1 MLYQFVDESD
11 PSCARAPVGLTHG
24 LHEDA
29 LFSDASLADIA
40 RKFDSG
46 RDYFVATGAHRASDS
61 FRSVEERR
69 LTASEALDRL
79 GEGSTRIL
87 LKRPE
92 DYDAGFRALKDALF
106 AQIVASNPV
115 AARSPAVR
123 VMGSI
128 FLTSSETITPV
139 HFDPEANYFFQI
151 RGGKTFHVFRP
162 GGLDD
167 QLVDA
172 FYNKQVVDIAQ
183 VSLADCNPE
192 AEHVFDLEAG
202 KGLYQPLNAPHWVRT
217 GAALSISYALVF
229 ETEEMRATGK
239 VRACNHYLRKLGL
252 RPGAARL
259 EAPTSGLKIA
269 AIDTLIPLRRTIGPT
284 VRKVLAR
291 AG

>member
-1 MLYQFVDESD
+1 MLYQFADDSD
-11 PSCARAPVGLTHG
+11 PTFERAPAGLTHT
-24 LHEDA
+24 LHQDA
-29 LFSDASLADIA
+29 LFSDASLGEIT
-40 RKFDSG
+40 RKFDAG
-46 RDYFVATGAHRASDS
+46 RDYFVATGAEKAGDA
-61 FRSVEERR
+61 FRSVKEQK
-69 LTASEALDRL
+69 LTASQALERL

-92 DYDAGFRALKDALF
+92 DYDAGFKALKDALF

-128 FLTSSETITPV
+128 FITSSETITPV

-151 RGGKTFHVFRP
+151 RGPKEFHVFRP
-162 GGLDD
+162 GCLDD
-167 QLVDA
+167 ETVDA

-183 VSLADCNPE
+183 VSLSACNPSDE
-192 AEHVFDLEAG
+192 RVFHLEAG
-202 KGLYQPLNAPHWVRT
+202 QGLYQPLNAPHWVRT

-229 ETEEMRATGK
+229 ETEEMRARGK

-252 RPGAARL
+252 RPATTPL
-259 EAPTSGLKIA
+259 EGSTAGLKIA
-269 AIDTLIPLRRTIGPT
+269 AIDTLIPMRRAIGPL
-284 VRKVLAR
+284 VRKVVER

>member
-1 MLYQFVDESD
+1 MVFQFAGDPD
-11 PSCARAPVGLTHG
+11 PSFERAPVGLTHA
-24 LHEDA
+24 LHQDA
-29 LFSDASLADIA
+29 LFTDAFLADLA
-40 RKFDSG
+40 HKFDKG
-46 RDYFVATGAHRASDS
+46 TDYFVASGAQKAGDA
-61 FRSVEERR
+61 FRSVAERK
-69 LTASEALDRL
+69 LSPSEALDRI

-92 DYDAGFRALKDALF
+92 DYDGGFRALKDALF

-128 FLTSSETITPV
+128 FITSDETITPV

-151 RGGKTFHVFRP
+151 RGTKAFHVFRP
-162 GGLDD
+162 ACLDD
-167 QLVDA
+167 PMIDA

-183 VSLADCNPE
+183 VPLAACNP
-192 AEHVFDLEAG
+192 ADEHIFDLDAG
-202 KGLYQPLNAPHWVRT
+202 QGLYQPLNAPHWVRT
-217 GAALSISYALVF
+217 GAGLSISYALVF

-252 RPGAARL
+252 RPGSVKL
-259 EAPTSGLKIA
+259 DAPTAGLKIA
-269 AIDTLIPLRRTIGPT
+269 AIDTLIPLRRAIGPMA
-284 VRKVLAR
+284 RKVIGR